1 MVDLNEL
8 SNWLLTLNKEWWYV
22 IITTIL
28 ALDPVFKFLLYLTR
42 KLTYLFSKRKYL
54 DCLRMVNKENIS

>member
-8 SNWLLTLNKEWWYV
+8 SNWLLTLNKERWYV

-28 ALDPVFKFLLYLTR
+28 ALDPAFKFLLYLTR
-42 KLTYLFSKRKYL
+42 ELTYLFSKRKYL
-54 DCLRMVNKENIS
+54 DCLRMVDKENIS